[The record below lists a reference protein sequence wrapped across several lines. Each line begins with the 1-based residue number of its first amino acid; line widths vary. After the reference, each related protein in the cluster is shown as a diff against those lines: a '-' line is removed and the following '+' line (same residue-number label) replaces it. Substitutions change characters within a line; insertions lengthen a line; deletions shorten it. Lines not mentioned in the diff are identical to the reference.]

1 MTYLV
6 LQMVG
11 ALLIAAAFGAIG
23 LWLVQVLW
31 GRLVAPVRS
40 KSLEYEIEEARS
52 DILMQNERIQA
63 LEKELDASRGRV
75 ESLQRAKRQLT
86 ATLDAR
92 NRTMKDMNQRLS
104 SIELEDRPT
113 SRESAEDLRREVRIA
128 VEERNDARNALRQS
142 ETRGDRLAAEL
153 EVLHGI
159 HERML
164 DDIER
169 LKARVQEAEIELKTS
184 GESRPPA
191 WVMVQ
196 PFGAR
201 DDLQRLEGVDPS
213 LERSLNKLG
222 IYHFHQIARFEASDV
237 EWLAELIDGV
247 PEHTI
252 RDSWIADATRL
263 AGAPANDQHN

>member
-6 LQMVG
+6 LQMIG
-11 ALLIAAAFGAIG
+11 ALLVAAAFGAAL
-23 LWLVQVLW
+23 LWLGQVLW
-31 GRLVAPVRS
+31 GRLVAPTRA
-40 KSLEYEIEEARS
+40 KTLEYELEEARA
-52 DILMQNERIQA
+52 DMITQNERIQG
-63 LEKELDASRGRV
+63 LHKELSASNEKV
-75 ESLQRAKRQLT
+75 DSLQRAKRQLT

-92 NRTMKDMNQRLS
+92 NRKMQEVNTRLS
-104 SIELEDRPT
+104 AIDLDARPT
-113 SRESAEDLRREVRIA
+113 SRESAEDLRRELRIA
-128 VEERNDARNALRQS
+128 VDERDDAKAALRQA
-142 ETRGDRLAAEL
+142 ETRSERLRTEL

-169 LKARVQEAEIELKTS
+169 LKGRIREAELEVKTT

-196 PFGAR
+196 PFGPR

-213 LERSLNKLG
+213 LERALNRLG

-237 EWLAELIDGV
+237 EWLVEHVDGV
-247 PEHTI
+247 PEQTI
-252 RDSWIADATRL
+252 RDSWVVDASRL
-263 AGAPANDQHN
+263 AGVQGN